1 MFRNILG
8 LTLAVFLFGCASGHR
23 NTSAQLRQFVTAGS
37 YDKAIEFLEK
47 SSLKEDQKSR
57 LLYFTELGLLHHYRE
72 NYQASNQALNS
83 AKEII
88 EELYTTKVSGKVSS
102 FLSNDNSD
110 FYYGEKYEA
119 SLVYFYLSLNHY
131 MNSLKQTDPA
141 LRKQMLESARAEIVA
156 WDSFLTEMKQERVG
170 KALFKEDLLAKVFG
184 GLIHEAQNTH
194 NDNQIALQLY
204 KDAQSVLFKNY
215 NLYPTYNESYE
226 SFRQNFSLFPKIS
239 QKEVAGKYVLA
250 TQHNKAL
257 TDFLNYKIQFLSNR
271 SKQKKT
277 DGSISFLVQEGL
289 IAEKV
294 PQKYEFPMYWGAHAS
309 MAITMGAGGRIS
321 FELPSIQGIQKPDVA
336 RLQALS
342 KEGVVLH
349 EAPLS
354 IVSPVSEL
362 AQQAIN
368 EHSTSIAAKTAARVA
383 SKHLAALVASV
394 ATYESGRRNNNSMVM
409 LLATAGHTAAVVSIN
424 ESEKAD
430 VRFWSTLPASI
441 RMGHISLPAGSYK
454 FRAVFGEPTA
464 TEYRV
469 IELGEHQV
477 AAKEE
482 KFVLNHK
489 DLRTK
494 SVQIAETKPIEV
506 TPLTSEVKAPV
517 EEKRTVASEERKN
530 TQSCLTRA
538 DCQNGMTCKIT
549 ERDQKG
555 TCVNHGIFGKV
566 FNQ

>member
-1 MFRNILG
+1 MFRKLLG
-8 LTLAVFLFGCASGHR
+8 LTLSLFLFGCASGHR
-23 NTSAQLRQFVTAGS
+23 NTSVQLRQFVASGS
-37 YDKAIEFLEK
+37 YDKAIEYLEK
-47 SSLKEDQKSR
+47 SSLKDDQKSR
-57 LLYFTELGLLHHYRE
+57 LLYFTELGLLHHYSE

-83 AKEII
+83 AKEIV
-88 EELYTTKVSGKVSS
+88 EELFTTKVSGKVSS
-102 FLSNDNSD
+102 FISNDNSD

-119 SLVYFYLSLNHY
+119 SLVYFYLSLNYY
-131 MNSLKQTDPA
+131 MSSLKQTDPA
-141 LRKQMLESARAEIVA
+141 LRKQLLESARAEIVA
-156 WDSFLTEMKQERVG
+156 WDSFLTEIKNERLG

-184 GLIHEAQNTH
+184 GLIHEAQGSQ

-204 KDAQSVLFKNY
+204 KDAQFVLFKNY

-226 SFRQNFSLFPKIS
+226 NFRQNFSLFPKMS

-257 TDFLNYKIQFLSNR
+257 SDFLNYKIKYLSNK

-309 MAITMGAGGRIS
+309 MAITMGMSGRIS
-321 FELPSIQGIQKPDVA
+321 FELPSIQGIQKSEVA

-368 EHSTSIAAKTAARVA
+368 EHSGSIAGKTAARVA
-383 SKHLAALVASV
+383 TKHLTALVASV
-394 ATYESGRRNNNSMVM
+394 ATYESGRRNNNSMIM
-409 LLATAGHTAAVVSIN
+409 LLATAGHAASVAAIN
-424 ESEKAD
+424 QSEKAD

-441 RMGHISLPAGSYK
+441 RMGHITLPAGAYK

-477 AAKEE
+477 APKEE

-489 DLRTK
+489 DLK
-494 SVQIAETKPIEV
+494 SKAVQIAETKPIEV
-506 TPLTSEVKAPV
+506 TPLTSEVKPKD
-517 EEKRTVASEERKN
+517 EKRTVASEK
-530 TQSCLTRA
+530 
-538 DCQNGMTCKIT
+538 
-549 ERDQKG
+549 
-555 TCVNHGIFGKV
+555 
-566 FNQ
+566 